1 MLQPNLDTHI
11 PSQVF
16 VCKPVSAYWAD
27 TSQMTINGANP
38 RCINQAHLF
47 TADMI
52 LAILADFIILVIPIP
67 LTLATR
73 LPGRVRI
80 RIIFMLSVGGSALGT
95 VVFKAY
101 KTFQLLPSEDITISF
116 SILSILS

>member
-1 MLQPNLDTHI
+1 
-11 PSQVF
+11 
-16 VCKPVSAYWAD
+16 
-27 TSQMTINGANP
+27 MTINGANP

-52 LAILADFIILVIPIP
+52 LAIIADFIILVIPIP

-73 LPGRVRI
+73 LSGRVRV
-80 RIIFMLSVGGSALGT
+80 RIIFMLSVGGSALGA
-95 VVFKAY
+95 VVFKAQ
-101 KTFQLLPSEDITISF
+101 KTFELLPSQDITISF